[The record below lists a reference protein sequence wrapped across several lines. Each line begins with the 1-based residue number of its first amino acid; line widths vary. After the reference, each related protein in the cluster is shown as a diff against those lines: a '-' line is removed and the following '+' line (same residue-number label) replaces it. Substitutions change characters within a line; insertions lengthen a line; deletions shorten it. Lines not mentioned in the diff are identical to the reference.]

1 MSIPVTASTEA
12 FTPACMAEIE
22 GAPTFRFR
30 HATVLDKTRFHE
42 LKAVARLSSHSAEDM
57 REAVVHELRKRFT
70 SDGMEANITRLTAYW
85 AAIDEHEEA
94 LKAYRQ
100 QVIEILTQAGD
111 GEKPELPP
119 APELEFDKGEMI
131 ELNALVDQVER
142 ESDLYAAMRLDN
154 IRFEV
159 GYPRLLLRM
168 FLTETSLP
176 VDLKR
181 DRDGILTP
189 DAAEAVI
196 EAVAKAA
203 RAADVSADQAVA
215 ELLLQ
220 ATISLTITG
229 DEEKNSSSPRS
240 GISSQSQSA
249 SIQSNG
255 GETEAAPSS
264 SSDLA
269 TSGEDTGSK
278 SLDCDSPAQA

>member
-1 MSIPVTASTEA
+1 
-12 FTPACMAEIE
+12 MAEIE

-42 LKAVARLSSHSAEDM
+42 VKAIAKLRNHSAEDM
-57 REAVVHELRKRFT
+57 REVVLHELRKLFR
-70 SDGMEANITRLTAYW
+70 SEGMEQNVTKLTAYW
-85 AAIDEHEEA
+85 AAIDEHESA

-100 QVIEILTQAGD
+100 QVIEILTEAGE
-111 GEKPELPP
+111 GEKPDLPP
-119 APELEFDKGEMI
+119 APEVEFDKGEMI
-131 ELNALVDQVER
+131 ELNALVDEVER
-142 ESDLYAAMRLDN
+142 HSDIYAAMRLDN

-168 FLTETSLP
+168 FLAETSLP

-181 DRDGILTP
+181 DREGVLTP
-189 DAAEAVI
+189 EAGEAVI
-196 EAVAKAA
+196 EALAKAA
-203 RAADVSADQAVA
+203 RAADVSADQAVG

-249 SIQSNG
+249 TVQSNG
-255 GETEAAPSS
+255 DETEAAPSS
-264 SSDLA
+264 SSAPEISDQDAGLN
-269 TSGEDTGSK
+269 SS
-278 SLDCDSPAQA
+278 DCDSPAQA